1 MHGSRLVDRSGLQ
14 SPGLYRILRM
24 ETNTRRKGRG
34 YTGVI
39 DKGEMKMTEEEDK
52 NERTKKTGTAVWLG
66 LAVLLISAS
75 TSGCMAYLR
84 WGVF

>member
-1 MHGSRLVDRSGLQ
+1 
-14 SPGLYRILRM
+14 
-24 ETNTRRKGRG
+24 
-34 YTGVI
+34 
-39 DKGEMKMTEEEDK
+39 MKMTEEEDK

-84 WGVF
+84 WGLL